1 MEDSVTGPGVGD
13 PASVIRGRRGI
24 LVVLLVYCLAGDA
37 VAVVALVF
45 SLKSNLGEDLFL
57 LVVCSL
63 GILLFVPFV
72 IKPPVLLRFGP
83 LGLQEF
89 RGWLRRPR
97 DLVPWSSV
105 RAIRLFTC
113 RPWRVGMRDRR
124 LGIVPAIPY
133 DPVWDSRR
141 RSTRA
146 FGLPITIGERDV
158 VIEDLIS
165 PPTRCAPS
173 NPARRSSRP
182 NRQRED
188 FADPSKG
195 DRQRH
200 PPPARLHGPGRR
212 ILGMCHGTRPT
223 TSRRSWPS
231 PTPPSTR

>member
-1 MEDSVTGPGVGD
+1 MSTHGKKFDRPGVGD
-13 PASVIRGRRGI
+13 PAIVIRGRRGI

-89 RGWLRRPR
+89 RGWFRRPR

-105 RAIRLFTC
+105 RAIRLFPY
-113 RPWRVGMRDRR
+113 RPLRVGIRDRR

-133 DPVWDSRR
+133 DPIWDSRR

-158 VIEDLIS
+158 RNRRLDITADEMRSFKPSMTIEHAE
-165 PPTRCAPS
+165 PPTGRF
-173 NPARRSSRP
+173 RRS
-182 NRQRED
+182 
-188 FADPSKG
+188 FKG
-195 DRQRH
+195 R
-200 PPPARLHGPGRR
+200 
-212 ILGMCHGTRPT
+212 
-223 TSRRSWPS
+223 
-231 PTPPSTR
+231 